1 MSRIWRYVLA
11 TDAGMAPCIDNGIL
25 TLTCCKP
32 RIRRNTQTGDWII
45 GFEPKRL
52 GGKVAYAG
60 QVSRVLSLG
69 DYELE
74 YRGRADAIY
83 RLDHAR
89 NRKGSFIVLAP
100 EYHNDAGSRTRD
112 LNGLNAL
119 VFAPFWY
126 WGRNAVKPPGELGD
140 LAHHYVGE
148 SHKNSSPEKIEVLKD
163 WLRST
168 GQSGVRG
175 ESRDPFPEE
184 ALHRIDGELGRGSV
198 RTGKR
203 SKCC

>member
-1 MSRIWRYVLA
+1 MSLIWRYVLA

-32 RIRRNTQTGDWII
+32 RIRRSAQLGDWVI

-69 DYELE
+69 DYEVE
-74 YRGRADAIY
+74 HPGRADAIY
-83 RLDHAR
+83 RLDSAS
-89 NRKGSFIVLAP
+89 NREASFIVLAP
-100 EYHNDAGSRTRD
+100 GYHNDVGIRTRD

-119 VFAPFWY
+119 IFSPFWY
-126 WGRNAVKPPGELGD
+126 WGRAAVTPPGEIGD
-140 LAHHYVGE
+140 LAHPFVGE
-148 SHKNSSPEKIEVLKD
+148 SRMNSSPEKIKVLKD

-168 GQSGVRG
+168 GPSGIRG
-175 ESRDPFPEE
+175 EPRNPFPEE
-184 ALHRIDGELGRGSV
+184 ALIRIDGELDRGSV
-198 RTGKR
+198 RTGRR
-203 SKCC
+203 SRC